1 MGPHLLAGRYR
12 LDRVL
17 GSGGTG
23 TVWLG
28 FDTKL
33 ARAVAVKEL
42 RLPAT
47 IDDLEAQELVDRVM
61 VEAQSAARVD
71 HPNVVKVY
79 DVLTESGKPWLVLQL
94 VHGQALAQ
102 RLKAGPLTIDQAVT
116 VGLAVVE
123 ALAAAHALGI
133 VHRDVKPANVLL
145 ADNGQVL
152 LTDFSIAKVIGR
164 PGMTGNSNIWGTP
177 GYVAPELV
185 KNWTPGPPSDLFGL
199 GVLLFRAVE
208 GYGPFDRGDPEAAM
222 LASVTEPHPRPA
234 HSGPLTQV
242 IDGLLEKD
250 PMARLT
256 VEGTRSALNAIA
268 CPEPAPIPYPSPAP
282 APIHHPP
289 PVLAPPADHSKPPKR
304 PRTFGVRT
312 VSLTVTISVA
322 LTVALTLTFMSQSTG
337 NHPSIGVAS
346 ATPDTIITTAP
357 PSSPPT
363 VPTGS
368 VPGITAT
375 TAPPPS
381 SPITATRPFLNLNKA
396 AVQNGDQVVINGGGF
411 KPGEIV
417 YVDFWWGGLSDLYQ
431 IAKPVANAAGDF
443 GPITATIQQDQS
455 GPGNAYSID
464 AKGAISGLTASKPI
478 SIEAS

>member
-1 MGPHLLAGRYR
+1 MGPGLLAGRYR

-33 ARAVAVKEL
+33 TRAVAVKEL

-79 DVLTESGKPWLVLQL
+79 EILTESGKPWLVLQL
-94 VHGQALAQ
+94 VHGPTLAQ

-123 ALAAAHALGI
+123 ALAASHALGI
-133 VHRDVKPANVLL
+133 IHRDVKPANVLL

-152 LTDFSIAKVIGR
+152 LTDFSIAKVIGP
-164 PGMTGNSNIWGTP
+164 PGITGNSNIWGTP

-234 HSGPLTQV
+234 HAGPLTQV

-268 CPEPAPIPYPSPAP
+268 RPEPAPIPYPPPVP

-289 PVLAPPADHSKPPKR
+289 LAPAPPANHSKPPKPR
-304 PRTFGVRT
+304 RTFGVRT

-322 LTVALTLTFMSQSTG
+322 LTVALTLKLMPQSTG
-337 NHPSIGVAS
+337 NHPSIGAAS
-346 ATPDTIITTAP
+346 APPDTIITTAS

-363 VPTGS
+363 VPTNS
-368 VPGITAT
+368 VPSITAT
-375 TAPPPS
+375 TTPPS
-381 SPITATRPFLNLNKA
+381 SPIIATQPFLNVNKA
-396 AVQNGDQVVINGGGF
+396 AVQNGGQVVINGGGF

-417 YVDFWWGGLSDLYQ
+417 YVDFWWGGVSNLYQ
-431 IAKPVANAAGDF
+431 MAKPVANAAGKF
-443 GPITATIQQDQS
+443 GPIYATIRQGQP
-455 GPGNAYSID
+455 GPSNDYSID
-464 AKGAISGLTASKPI
+464 AKGATSSLTASAPI